1 MPQSGRDKPAE
12 PAGPTPGQTGVV
24 EPQGAGQPLP
34 PNGQPAGQQP
44 PAEPPVPPAR
54 QPAPP
59 ADSPQPPSVP
69 PAAGEAFPPA
79 SPDQPDAEQPYPVA
93 PGQQPYPMA
102 PGQQPYPV
110 GAGEPVDPVAFPPA
124 GQVFPPAGWPVTP
137 DGQPLPPAGW
147 RPLAVPPRPSVW
159 RPTGREVRAAIVVIV
174 LLAIVGAGVAVL
186 WLQVAPRLG
195 FRVVAPNSPEPV
207 TAEQEQ
213 FFATDGWF
221 TLLTLLVGV
230 LATLLAWRV
239 KALRGPVGMVALA
252 VGGLV
257 GAVVTWRLG
266 LLLAPAPTAAQLQ
279 EVGRVVYPALRLRA
293 TAALMVEPLVAVGVY
308 LLLVGFAS
316 RPDLGRGDGEPPRPP
331 LPPSY

>member
-1 MPQSGRDKPAE
+1 
-12 PAGPTPGQTGVV
+12 
-24 EPQGAGQPLP
+24 
-34 PNGQPAGQQP
+34 
-44 PAEPPVPPAR
+44 
-54 QPAPP
+54 
-59 ADSPQPPSVP
+59 
-69 PAAGEAFPPA
+69 
-79 SPDQPDAEQPYPVA
+79 
-93 PGQQPYPMA
+93 
-102 PGQQPYPV
+102 
-110 GAGEPVDPVAFPPA
+110 
-124 GQVFPPAGWPVTP
+124 
-137 DGQPLPPAGW
+137 
-147 RPLAVPPRPSVW
+147 VW
-159 RPTGREVRAAIVVIV
+159 RPTGREARAALVVIV
-174 LLAIVGAGVAVL
+174 LLAIVGAGVAVV

-221 TLLTLLVGV
+221 TLLTLLVGM
-230 LATLLAWRV
+230 LATVLAWRV
-239 KALRGPVGMVALA
+239 KALRGPVGMVAVA
-252 VGGLV
+252 VGGLA